1 MLIDAFADD
10 WIELLV
16 ARAADLTPSKHL
28 YILLDGAFVPGLHKI
43 LAADRKALMF
53 ASLPGCTE
61 QTEDV
66 SPFIFLFLPAD
77 KNLRALLRRCERW
90 PMVSAIETSE
100 TLQGLANRLSAW
112 CVVEADGQCFN
123 FRFTDTRR
131 LPAIF
136 GTLKPEQR
144 AWITGPAGRWSFIGR
159 GGRWLNLDV
168 ISSSEGLATDP
179 KLDALQFAA
188 LVEDSFADEL
198 MALLVDRGHDLF
210 RYPSKAYALVNAA
223 VHTASKAK
231 LNEQHLVD
239 WCEWL
244 WVNGQ
249 SLDNTAA
256 ALALAT
262 WRNTYE

>member
-112 CVVEADGQCFN
+112 CVVEADGQRFN

-168 ISSSEGLATDP
+168 ISSSEGLATGP
-179 KLDALQFAA
+179 KL
-188 LVEDSFADEL
+188 
-198 MALLVDRGHDLF
+198 